1 MARPASLPMRRV
13 LISGALLMFCGV
25 AIAHRKHEPV
35 VLVFLGVDRERGIA
49 YLRPLIAPDIGV
61 SLDSGPRDVKP
72 GTILRCATSDREYPA
87 IVEGRVAKVTDLVLD
102 CGENKFVVKGIDF
115 APGAR

>member
-1 MARPASLPMRRV
+1 MHRVFTVGMLLLVCGAATAR
-13 LISGALLMFCGV
+13 
-25 AIAHRKHEPV
+25 RKQEPV
-35 VLVFLGVDRERGIA
+35 VLVFLGVDREQGVA

-61 SLDSGPRDVKP
+61 HLDSGPRDVKP

-87 IVEGRVAKVTDLVLD
+87 IVEGQVAKITDLVLD